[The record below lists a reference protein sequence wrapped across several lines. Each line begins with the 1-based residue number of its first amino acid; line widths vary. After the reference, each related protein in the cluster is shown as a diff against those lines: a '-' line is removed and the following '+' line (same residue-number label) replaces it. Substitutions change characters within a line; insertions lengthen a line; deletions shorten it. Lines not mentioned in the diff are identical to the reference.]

1 MIRSFFIL
9 AWLLG
14 LASGVLAAPPAD
26 GLSPITAETR
36 CPVCGMLVA
45 KYPLWQTQ
53 VRLSDGDGAA
63 FDGVKDMMAY
73 VFTPHAFG
81 AKAGATVTEIAVKD
95 YYNQRWIDGRNA
107 WYVLG
112 SDVLGPMGH
121 ELIPFADQAQAE
133 TFMRDHKGTRL
144 LAFTEI
150 EAALIEELRR
160 GHKMKHHKGM
170 AKP

>member
-14 LASGVLAAPPAD
+14 LATGVLAAPPAD

-63 FDGVKDMMAY
+63 F
-73 VFTPHAFG
+73 HA
-81 AKAGATVTEIAVKD
+81 
-95 YYNQRWIDGRNA
+95 
-107 WYVLG
+107 
-112 SDVLGPMGH
+112 
-121 ELIPFADQAQAE
+121 
-133 TFMRDHKGTRL
+133 L
-144 LAFTEI
+144 L
-150 EAALIEELRR
+150 
-160 GHKMKHHKGM
+160 
-170 AKP
+170 